1 MKIKTDFVTNSSST
15 CYIFTCPKK
24 IRKEDLPKN
33 FFPTQWDSFVY
44 ADTKK
49 KLIAYTQNSKC
60 TWIDEVKS
68 LPNEYYRL
76 APNEFHIGL
85 REILDGNSVIIMKL
99 DRDRVQS
106 QDVIDEMKGM
116 GAKLISVEAY

>member
-15 CYIFTCPKK
+15 CYIFICPKK

-33 FFPTQWDSFVY
+33 FFPTQWDSFLY

-49 KLIAYTQNSKC
+49 KLIAYTQNSEC
-60 TWIDEVKS
+60 TWIDEAKS
-68 LPNEYYRL
+68 LPHEYYRI
-76 APNEFHIGL
+76 PPDEFQL
-85 REILDGNSVIIMKL
+85 SLKEIMKGNAVVRMVL

-106 QDVIDEMKGM
+106 GDVIDEMKSL
-116 GAKLISVEAY
+116 GAKLIAIEAH